1 MGNPT
6 IKAQN
11 CYLYQNNTLN
21 ERTLL
26 ATASD
31 GTGNLSLTNDVLYW
45 DELGNPTD
53 IFTPSVGADKVYCAC
68 SRDYAYFADGEPD
81 GGDLYKWDIVTGLS
95 NWGIAAPLSAPA
107 IFATSGTTQPWV
119 ASTVFS
125 TFGLII
131 DSNNNIQQLISV
143 NATGTNPNT
152 QFGKTGV
159 GQPAWSQTAG
169 GTTSD
174 GSITWVNSSPIGL
187 WAAGA
192 PYSSINY
199 PSSGTTNAPSAIY
212 DPETNAIY
220 VQGNGGS
227 APGGRTSGSTR
238 PPFAASP
245 GWKHGDG
252 GTDNQG
258 SNGGCQWYFLCS
270 ALTQWQPSTYYSKD
284 AFGQNWVGSVIIEP
298 VDAASAYNTITN
310 TFNQT
315 IYVQLVSVSGTS
327 ASSGTAPLWQ
337 TTIGNLTNDGQLQW
351 RCMGPKAFVAGGT
364 VIGYTG
370 INTNFTV
377 ISDTT
382 NFQVCLTGGVNG
394 GSAPSWATSYGSQ
407 TTQGAVVW
415 TEVGA
420 VMTWVASTSW
430 YLPANNFVP
439 PATTASYGGASIED
453 SNNVIQTVISSGE
466 SASTAPAWGAVG
478 NNTTDGAITWYAVEP
493 EPSGAG
499 DVTLLKGRYYYV
511 IFINSVTQGMSDLS
525 PVTALTG
532 AITNGQV
539 YLSNIPISG
548 DPQVDFK
555 IILATTDG
563 GDPTTLY
570 FVAQIPNTQ
579 TTYLDDTSELL
590 LPLNN
595 IYQETSSYG
604 NLIGVIGNEPP
615 PLGLFPTLHQ
625 GRIWLAK
632 GQYLYFSK
640 ALSDMLTSSGIV
652 AGRYEESFPPENSL
666 DVSPGSEIIRGLLS
680 DGYTIYAGTE
690 RHIHRVTGSDP
701 TNFSTPNVLFSET
714 GLLTQNVWQIVFREG
729 TPIGSMWMTPD
740 FRVIL
745 SDFNT
750 YQDVGKA
757 VQTTLNSIN
766 PAAAK
771 SSFANFV
778 GYGAYNFYVLQIPT
792 GVNTACDTALVFDTH
807 LQKWYVWQFADK
819 TTGGIF
825 YITLGGVPR
834 WMFFSADG
842 TIRYV
847 DPTLVVDK
855 QTEIDATNIP
865 TTIQT
870 TWLHLGDATLR
881 KLLNEIEVMTIDTS
895 MTVTIEGAENASDF
909 ITPITIV
916 TNASLIPT
924 QFGPLKTFLVGLD
937 SRSRYYRFT
946 FSSTSSVAI
955 SKVTDV
961 LLGYYSVNVLPLN
974 RL

>member
-26 ATASD
+26 ATAVD
-31 GTGNLSLTNDVLYW
+31 GTGNPSIANDVLYW
-45 DELGNPTD
+45 DAAGNPTD
-53 IFTPSVGADKVYCAC
+53 IFTPSTGAGNVYATC
-68 SRDYAYFADGEPD
+68 SRDYAYFADGLAS
-81 GGDLYKWDIVTGLS
+81 DLQKWDIVSGLS
-95 NWGIAAPLSAPA
+95 NWGIAAPLAAPA
-107 IFATSGTTQPWV
+107 IFATSGTTQAWV
-119 ASTVFS
+119 ALTVFS

-143 NATGTNPNT
+143 NATGTNTNT
-152 QFGKTGV
+152 QFGETGV

-169 GTTSD
+169 GSTTD
-174 GSITWVNSSPIGL
+174 GSVTWKNSSPVGL
-187 WAAGA
+187 WAPSAA
-192 PYSSINY
+192 YSSIDY
-199 PSSGTTNAPSAIY
+199 PSAGTTNAPSAIY
-212 DPETNAIY
+212 DPETNAVY

-227 APGGRTSGSTR
+227 ATGSRTSGSAR
-238 PPFAASP
+238 PPFTASP

-270 ALTQWQPSTYYSKD
+270 GLTQWQPSTYYNVDSWGK
-284 AFGQNWVGSVIIEP
+284 NWVGSVIVEP
-298 VDAASAYNTITN
+298 VDPASAYNVITN

-315 IYVQLVSVSGTS
+315 VYVQLVSVSGTS
-327 ASSGTAPLWQ
+327 AASGSAPLWQ
-337 TTIGNLTNDGQLQW
+337 TTIGSLTNDGQLQW
-351 RCMGPKAFVAGGT
+351 RCLGPKAFANNGI

-377 ISDTT
+377 VSDAV
-382 NFQVCLTGGVNG
+382 NFQVCMTSGTNG
-394 GSAPSWATSYGSQ
+394 ASHPTWGTNYGDV
-407 TTQGAVVW
+407 TTQGAVTW
-415 TEVGA
+415 ACVGQIQSWA
-420 VMTWVASTSW
+420 ASTSW
-430 YLPANNFVP
+430 YLPPNNFVP
-439 PATTASYGGASIED
+439 PATTSSYGGASIVD
-453 SNNVIQTVISSGE
+453 SNSVIQSVTESGK
-466 SASTAPAWGAVG
+466 SGATAPTWRAVG
-478 NNTTDGAITWYAVEP
+478 NPTTDGTITWYAVEP
-493 EPSGAG
+493 VPSGVG
-499 DVTLLKGRYYYV
+499 SITLLKGRYYYV
-511 IFINSVTQGMSDLS
+511 IFLNSVTQGMSDLS

-548 DPQVDFK
+548 DSQVDSK
-555 IILATTDG
+555 IILATADG

-570 FVAQIPNTQ
+570 FIAQIPNTQ
-579 TTYLDDTSELL
+579 TTYLDNISELL
-590 LPLNN
+590 LPLQN

-615 PLGLFPTLHQ
+615 PNGSYPTLHQ
-625 GRIWLAK
+625 GRIWLAQ

-652 AGRYEESFPPENSL
+652 AGRYEECFPPENSL

-680 DGYTIYAGTE
+680 DGYTIYAATE

-714 GLLTQNVWQIVFREG
+714 GLLTQNVWKIIFREG
-729 TPIGSMWMTPD
+729 TPIGCAWLTPD

-750 YQDVGKA
+750 YQDIGKG
-757 VQTTLNSIN
+757 VQTILNTIN
-766 PAAAK
+766 TSA
-771 SSFANFV
+771 STNSFANFV

-792 GVNTACDTALVFDTH
+792 GTNTACDTALVFDTH

-819 TTGGIF
+819 MTAGIF
-825 YITLGGVPR
+825 YITLGGLPR
-834 WMFFSADG
+834 WMLFSADG

-855 QTEIDATNIP
+855 QTESDATNIT

-881 KLLNEIEVMTIDTS
+881 KLLNEIEVMTNDLS
-895 MTVTIEGAENASDF
+895 LTVTIEGAENAADF
-909 ITPITIV
+909 QSPINIV
-916 TNASLIPT
+916 TGASLIPT

-946 FSSTSSVAI
+946 FSSTSSVTI